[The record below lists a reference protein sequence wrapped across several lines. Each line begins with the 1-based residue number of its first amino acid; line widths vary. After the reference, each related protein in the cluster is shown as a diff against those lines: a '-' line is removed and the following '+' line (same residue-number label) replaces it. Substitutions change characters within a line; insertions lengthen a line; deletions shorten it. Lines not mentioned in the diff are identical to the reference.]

1 MHKMSLDL
9 RIDHGSQKIPDLEP
23 LIKGME
29 GDARLIND
37 ADGDDEN
44 QICHLYLMRGVMNSL
59 FAKRNAENAN

>member
-29 GDARLIND
+29 GGGRRRSPYKRCRRRRRKSNMSFIS
-37 ADGDDEN
+37 DEGRN
-44 QICHLYLMRGVMNSL
+44 ELVICQ
-59 FAKRNAENAN
+59 AKR